1 MFQGP
6 ALYAYNDAQFEERDW
21 EGIGK
26 LQESVKEKEPLKV
39 GRFGLGFKSV
49 FHVTGVY
56 VEGRLTHWGL
66 TPLVEQRPGA
76 TCQPTART
84 VKSHAVLISPAMPWL
99 QTAHLGTHIVRKN

>member
-1 MFQGP
+1 MFQGQ

-26 LQESVKEKEPLKV
+26 LQESNKEKEPLKV

-56 VEGRLTHWGL
+56 VEGRQWQHIWGWDKL
-66 TPLVEQRPGA
+66 PFYRLMG
-76 TCQPTART
+76 
-84 VKSHAVLISPAMPWL
+84 
-99 QTAHLGTHIVRKN
+99 